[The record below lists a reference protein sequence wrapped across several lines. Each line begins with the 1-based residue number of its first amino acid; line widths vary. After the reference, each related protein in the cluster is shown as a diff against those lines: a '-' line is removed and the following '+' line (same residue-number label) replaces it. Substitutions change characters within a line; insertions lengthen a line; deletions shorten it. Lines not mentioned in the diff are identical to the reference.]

1 MTYINPPSWHSLRL
15 RLPLV
20 ISVFIAA
27 VLTTFL
33 LVAFRQVESALLQAG
48 GARAQ
53 GAADQ
58 LATLLT
64 QSTQQRLSDI
74 ERAARSSA
82 VLAYFQHPSDT
93 TAADARQRLS
103 SLTAANQ
110 PAVELWDDTGTRL
123 LAVTGP
129 ATPGRAAP
137 PQVPV
142 TRPPSEPGMTAFQ
155 VSHNAVFWEAV
166 DAVR

>member
-1 MTYINPPSWHSLRL
+1 MNMTRIKFPSWHSLRL
-15 RLPLV
+15 RLPL
-20 ISVFIAA
+20 IMSAFIAA
-27 VLTTFL
+27 MLTTFL
-33 LVAFRQVESALLQAG
+33 WVAYRQVESALLQAG

-58 LATLLT
+58 LSTLLM
-64 QSTQQRLSDI
+64 QSTQQRLSDLQ
-74 ERAARSSA
+74 RAGRSSA
-82 VLAYFQHPSDT
+82 VLAYVQHPSDT

-103 SLTAANQ
+103 SLTAPNQ

-129 ATPGRAAP
+129 PTPGRAAP

-142 TRPPSEPGMTAFQ
+142 TRPPSEP
-155 VSHNAVFWEAV
+155 
-166 DAVR
+166 

>member
-64 QSTQQRLSDI
+64 QSTQQRLADI
-74 ERAARSSA
+74 ERAARR
-82 VLAYFQHPSDT
+82 LAGLPDLQKSHRTPP
-93 TAADARQRLS
+93 AGARPPPT
-103 SLTAANQ
+103 SL
-110 PAVELWDDTGTRL
+110 
-123 LAVTGP
+123 
-129 ATPGRAAP
+129 ATP
-137 PQVPV
+137 
-142 TRPPSEPGMTAFQ
+142 
-155 VSHNAVFWEAV
+155 
-166 DAVR
+166 

>member
-64 QSTQQRLSDI
+64 QSTQQRLADI

-82 VLAYFQHPSDT
+82 VPAGFPRPGET
-93 TAADARQRLS
+93 TA
-103 SLTAANQ
+103 
-110 PAVELWDDTGTRL
+110 
-123 LAVTGP
+123 
-129 ATPGRAAP
+129 PGSR
-137 PQVPV
+137 PQ
-142 TRPPSEPGMTAFQ
+142 
-155 VSHNAVFWEAV
+155 
-166 DAVR
+166 

>member
-33 LVAFRQVESALLQAG
+33 LVAYRQVENALLQAG

-64 QSTQQRLSDI
+64 QSTQQRVADLQ
-74 ERAARSSA
+74 RAARSSA
-82 VLAYFQHPSDT
+82 VLAYLRRPGDT
-93 TAADARQRLS
+93 TAAEARPRLPAVA
-103 SLTAANQ
+103 TPHQ
-110 PAVELWDDTGTRL
+110 PAG
-123 LAVTGP
+123 G
-129 ATPGRAAP
+129 
-137 PQVPV
+137 
-142 TRPPSEPGMTAFQ
+142 
-155 VSHNAVFWEAV
+155 
-166 DAVR
+166 

>member
-1 MTYINPPSWHSLRL
+1 MTYISPPSWHSLRL

-64 QSTQQRLSDI
+64 QSTQQRLADI

-82 VLAYFQHPSDT
+82 GLAYFPQPRDNTPAGAAHPPPP
-93 TAADARQRLS
+93 L
-103 SLTAANQ
+103 N
-110 PAVELWDDTGTRL
+110 
-123 LAVTGP
+123 
-129 ATPGRAAP
+129 TPAP
-137 PQVPV
+137 P
-142 TRPPSEPGMTAFQ
+142 
-155 VSHNAVFWEAV
+155 
-166 DAVR
+166 